1 MASILVI
8 DDNQTIR
15 EGAAAVLERQGHRVY
30 LAEGGRAGVDVF
42 YRRRVDFVIT
52 DLKMDDLDGLGV
64 LKAVLERDPQ
74 AVVMVITAYGT
85 VETAVEAMKLGAFD
99 FITKPFTPEV
109 LRAKTEQA
117 LEVARLRREKTR
129 LQEENRILREQM
141 GPGTLEEMIGDSPA
155 MRTVLQKVRQVAT
168 SDSTVLV
175 LGESGTGKE
184 LLARGI
190 HHLSRRRHGPFI
202 PVNCGALAET
212 LLESE
217 LFGHE
222 KGAFTGAVRRKL
234 GRFELADGGTI
245 FLDEIGEL
253 SPALQVKLLRV
264 LQERAFERVGGE
276 ETIQVDVRV
285 IAATNQDLEALVR
298 EKRFREDLF
307 YRLHIVPIRLPP
319 LRARTEDIEPLVR
332 HFIAKLARRT
342 GKEISEVEP
351 EVITALRNYRWPGN
365 VRELEN
371 IVEQAMVFAEGARL
385 KLSDLPAN
393 IVGQTPRQPE
403 VELTAAG
410 DLKIN
415 TSGASLPDILDQ
427 VEKTLLEQA
436 LARARGVKSECAR
449 LLGVKTSALYYKLEK
464 HGLLDAEE
472 PPQRV

>member
-30 LAEGGRAGVDVF
+30 QAEGGRAGVEVF
-42 YRRRVDFVIT
+42 CHRRVDFVIT
-52 DLKMDDLDGLGV
+52 DLKMEDLDGLGV

-99 FITKPFTPEV
+99 FITKPFTPEL
-109 LRAKTEQA
+109 LRAKTEQ
-117 LEVARLRREKTR
+117 
-129 LQEENRILREQM
+129 
-141 GPGTLEEMIGDSPA
+141 
-155 MRTVLQKVRQVAT
+155 VLI
-168 SDSTVLV
+168 
-175 LGESGTGKE
+175 LGEHGTGKE
-184 LLARGI
+184 VVAQML
-190 HHLSRRRHGPFI
+190 HSHSRRRHEPLI
-202 PVNCGALAET
+202 AVNCAALTET

-222 KGAFTGAVRRKL
+222 KGAFTDARQTRQGK
-234 GRFELADGGTI
+234 FELASRGTL
-245 FLDEIGEL
+245 FLDEIGDMSL
-253 SPALQVKLLRV
+253 AGQAKLLRV

-342 GKEISEVEP
+342 GKEISGVEP
-351 EVITALRNYRWPGN
+351 EVIAALRAYRWPGN

-393 IVGQTPRQPE
+393 IIGQPQRQPE
-403 VELTAAG
+403 VEVTPAG
-410 DLKIN
+410 ELKIN

-427 VEKTLLEQA
+427 VEKALLEQA

-464 HGLLDAEE
+464 HGLLDVEG
-472 PPQRV
+472 PPQGG